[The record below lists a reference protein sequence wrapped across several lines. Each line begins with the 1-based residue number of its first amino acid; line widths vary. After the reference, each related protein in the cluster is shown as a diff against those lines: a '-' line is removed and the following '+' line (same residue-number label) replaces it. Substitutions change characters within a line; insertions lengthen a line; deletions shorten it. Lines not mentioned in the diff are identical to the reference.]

1 MIRLFKHYVPH
12 AVLLLGLFDVILLIA
27 AAEFG
32 WVYRA
37 DQIGMTVEP
46 IHTRIPQLLSFAG
59 SLETA
64 MIAVGVYG
72 AASLQS
78 LRHAA
83 ARILVAVSLG
93 IVLVV
98 STVLI
103 YLVLQS
109 TGVFDRLDALLA
121 DILSSGDEKPFS
133 ISESFSLLTVTFFAF
148 IVAVLNIVVGTALGA
163 ITSILYNFSVRLT
176 GGLLVGFTNN

>member
-1 MIRLFKHYVPH
+1 MSSVAEQLQRKSQKPVATKQVRLK
-12 AVLLLGLFDVILLIA
+12 L
-27 AAEFG
+27 
-32 WVYRA
+32 VYI
-37 DQIGMTVEP
+37 DFWSTVK
-46 IHTRIPQLLSFAG
+46 LSF
-59 SLETA
+59 
-64 MIAVGVYG
+64 
-72 AASLQS
+72 
-78 LRHAA
+78 
-83 ARILVAVSLG
+83 LVAVSLG

-109 TGVFDRLDALLA
+109 TGVFEKLDGTLS
-121 DILSSGDEKPFS
+121 DILSAGDSETPFS
-133 ISESFSLLTVTFFAF
+133 IAENFSLLTVTLFSF